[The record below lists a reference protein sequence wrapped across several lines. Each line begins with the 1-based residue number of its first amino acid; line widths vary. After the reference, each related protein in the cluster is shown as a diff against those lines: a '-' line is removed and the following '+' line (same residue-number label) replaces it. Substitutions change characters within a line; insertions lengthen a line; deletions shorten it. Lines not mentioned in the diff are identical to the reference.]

1 MQRRASARRL
11 DADPWIE
18 LFEEGC
24 RRRADGRTEVVPYW
38 VFSQGDDAKIEH
50 HLPFLPMSKED
61 VRLTQLRTSLAIYRL
76 AFGQPARRISSR
88 ISPACLPT
96 KGHGWTGCRSTFA
109 RRRADAD
116 SRRELASSHR

>member
-38 VFSQGDDAKIEH
+38 VFSQGDDAKIER
-50 HLPFLPMSKED
+50 HLPFLPMSRED
-61 VRLTQLRTSLAIYRL
+61 VCLTELRTSLAAYRL
-76 AFGQPARRISSR
+76 AFGQPRQEDLVAYLTRLPSDDRSWLDRLQIDLRPPSSR
-88 ISPACLPT
+88 
-96 KGHGWTGCRSTFA
+96 R
-109 RRRADAD
+109 
-116 SRRELASSHR
+116 